1 MKYIF
6 IWIISILPA
15 LAVLI
20 FLIILVLIL
29 RRRKKLLG
37 TSQYRSASVQ
47 EILSEEIDIEPL
59 RYGEAA
65 FLRFLRE
72 RNVPAEMKLKVMTI
86 LEQDKTPKDIMLLKE
101 ALSSEIDEV
110 RLLAFNALSKLEES
124 ISAKI
129 EENLEKLEKTK
140 DEKERALI
148 KKDIASFYWEM
159 IYFGIT
165 DEEIRSFIISEIER
179 YTNEANQTLKDD
191 PECLFL
197 LSRIKLKKGECEEA
211 ERLMKR
217 AIELGF
223 MKEKVVPYLA
233 EVYYM
238 KGEACKVKEL
248 FNNFYH
254 LRLDPTLNPI
264 VELWSD
270 CVHKESQ
277 RS

>member
-1 MKYIF
+1 
-6 IWIISILPA
+6 LDA
-15 LAVLI
+15 
-20 FLIILVLIL
+20 
-29 RRRKKLLG
+29 
-37 TSQYRSASVQ
+37 SQYRSVSVQ
-47 EILSEEIDIEPL
+47 EILNEEIDIEPL
-59 RYGEAA
+59 RYGEGA

-72 RNVPAEMKLKVMTI
+72 RNAPPDVKLKVLAI
-86 LEQDKTPKDIMLLKE
+86 LEKHKTPKDIMLLKE
-101 ALSSEIDEV
+101 ALSSEIDEA
-110 RLLAFNALSKLEES
+110 RLFAFNVLTGLEES
-124 ISAKI
+124 ISSRI
-129 EENLEKLEKTK
+129 EESLEELKKEK
-140 DEKERALI
+140 DEKKRALI
-148 KKDIASFYWEM
+148 KKDIAFSYWEM

-165 DEEIRSFIISEIER
+165 EEEIKSFIISEIER
-179 YTNEANQTLKDD
+179 YTNEANQVLKED
-191 PECLFL
+191 PECLSL